1 LNPVVAIT
9 VLLCAVI
16 GGWLGWRRATRPIAR
31 RSLFDSARPTTGI
44 ARRGFDRER
53 HRRNWKIVVAII
65 YALIGAVI
73 GFFVLATLPAAVG
86 AQTAS
91 PGDLRYCAAM
101 SEMYKRYIG
110 TSQYDRRPRNDVTGD
125 EAVAQCEAGNPAAA
139 IPLLEQKLR
148 NNGFTLPPR

>member
-1 LNPVVAIT
+1 MNPVVAIT

-31 RSLFDSARPTTGI
+31 RSLFDSARPTTGF
-44 ARRGFDRER
+44 GRER
-53 HRRNWKIVVAII
+53 YRRSWKFVVAIV

-91 PGDLRYCAAM
+91 PGALRYCAVL

-139 IPLLEQKLR
+139 IPVLEQKLR